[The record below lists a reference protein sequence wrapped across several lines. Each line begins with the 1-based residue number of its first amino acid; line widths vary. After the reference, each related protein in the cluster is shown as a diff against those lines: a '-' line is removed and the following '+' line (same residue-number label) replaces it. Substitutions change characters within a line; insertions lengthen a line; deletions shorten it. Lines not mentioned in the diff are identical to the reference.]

1 MSVDYRWK
9 WLRGQGLTAKFNNGT
24 TAHDVTYQPCILD
37 SNLLE
42 VPTQGAELI
51 GVAVPDAAASDT
63 KVPII
68 ISNDI
73 FEVQLASAQD
83 PGLGDEVTIEEDG
96 SVSER
101 AAGDS
106 ICGVIVDYDP
116 ASGGIAHIRANFEAL
131 ERVVVTDIGTGEVG
145 TTQLAAD
152 AVTKAKIADDQVDS
166 EHIVDKSIDTAHID
180 DAQVTADKLAGAVA
194 GDGLAG
200 GAGTAL
206 SVGVDDSSI
215 EIDTDKLRVKAGGVT
230 DAMLATDVKVGSLA
244 ALDTTAKGNVVAAIN
259 EAEGTATAAYVKP
272 VGDIPKTDLAT
283 AVQTSLGK
291 ADTALQVVAATSVT
305 DAMMATDTKIGSLA
319 ALDTTEKSNVVAA
332 INEAEGTA
340 SAAYVKPGSDIPA
353 SDMAAA
359 VQTSLGKA
367 DTALQAVGAND
378 VDSDAYTDG
387 SVDPIH
393 LAATCTEKVVLTHI
407 IPQGDGDIT
416 ADPGD
421 VLLGIASGAGTIVKA
436 GFVTPERG
444 IDDTD
449 ELSIM
454 LDIEIGGVT
463 IFTTKPKIT
472 EKAGGAAS
480 SFVAGDDIIVGV
492 IDAAADDVVENDVIG
507 LEWTLVRTTPDTEAS
522 GLTVFVEIEYKV
534 GA

>member
-1 MSVDYRWK
+1 MSVDYQWT
-9 WLRGQGLTAKFNNGT
+9 WLRGQGRQALTAKFNNGT
-24 TAHDVTYQPCILD
+24 TAHDVTFQPCMLT

-51 GVAVPDAAASDT
+51 GVAIPDAAASET

-73 FEVQLASAQD
+73 FEVQLASAQN
-83 PGLGDEVTIEEDG
+83 PGLGDEVTIEADG
-96 SVSER
+96 SVSAR
-101 AAGDS
+101 GAGDS

-145 TTQLAAD
+145 TSQLAAD

-244 ALDTTAKGNVVAAIN
+244 ALDTTAKDNVVAAIN
-259 EAEGTATAAYVKP
+259 EAEGTAT
-272 VGDIPKTDLAT
+272 
-283 AVQTSLGK
+283 
-291 ADTALQVVAATSVT
+291 
-305 DAMMATDTKIGSLA
+305 
-319 ALDTTEKSNVVAA
+319 
-332 INEAEGTA
+332 
-340 SAAYVKPGSDIPA
+340 AAYVKPGSDIPA

-367 DTALQAVGAND
+367 DTALQAVGANA
-378 VDSDAYTDG
+378 VDSDAYVDG
-387 SVDPIH
+387 SVDPEH

-407 IPQGDGDIT
+407 VTGDIT

-421 VLLGIASGAGTIVKA
+421 VLLGVASGAGTIVKA
-436 GFVTPERG
+436 GFITSERG
-444 IDDTD
+444 IDNTD
-449 ELSIM
+449 ALSVE
-454 LDIEIGGVT
+454 LDIEIGGTT

-472 EKAGGAAS
+472 EKTGGAAS
-480 SFVAGDDIIVGV
+480 SFVAGDDIQIGV
-492 IDAAADDVVENDVIG
+492 IDAAANDVVANDVIG
-507 LEWTLVRTTPDTEAS
+507 LEWTLVRTTPDTEAN
-522 GLTVFVEIEYKV
+522 GLTVYVEIEYKV